1 MAGDKNGRKFLGY
14 VIGIA
19 LFIVLLPLIAVYG
32 LFGWMSGS
40 TADIVNY
47 DRLYSQLP
55 AEQRELME
63 QHEEQLEQ
71 ITLVFANNGLSEKD
85 ISKAKTIYVS
95 CLIGKETEAGFYQ
108 TYADCFLHAKENG
121 DLLTHISSAFGV
133 TFSDAERK
141 QFENL
146 YS

>member
-55 AEQRELME
+55 TEQRELME

-95 CLIGKETEAGFYQ
+95 CLIGKEIEAGFYQ

-133 TFSDAERK
+133 TFSDAQRK

>member
-1 MAGDKNGRKFLGY
+1 M
-14 VIGIA
+14 IGIA

-32 LFGWMSGS
+32 LFGWMSGGS
-40 TADIVNY
+40 TEIINY
-47 DRLYSQLP
+47 DLLYSRLP
-55 AEQRELME
+55 TEQRELME

-85 ISKAKTIYVS
+85 TSKAKTIYIS
-95 CLIGKETEAGFYQ
+95 CLIGKENEEGFYQ

>member
-1 MAGDKNGRKFLGY
+1 MGY

-32 LFGWMSGS
+32 LFGWMSGGS
-40 TADIVNY
+40 TEIINY
-47 DRLYSQLP
+47 DLLYSRLP
-55 AEQRELME
+55 TEQRELME

-85 ISKAKTIYVS
+85 TSKAKTIYIS
-95 CLIGKETEAGFYQ
+95 CLIGKENEEGFYQ

>member
-1 MAGDKNGRKFLGY
+1 M
-14 VIGIA
+14 IGIA

-40 TADIVNY
+40 TADMVNY
-47 DRLYSQLP
+47 DFLYSQLP
-55 AEQRELME
+55 TEQRELME
-63 QHEEQLEQ
+63 QHEEQIEQ
-71 ITLVFANNGLSEKD
+71 IAIVFESNGLSEKD
-85 ISKAKTIYVS
+85 ISKVKTIYVS
-95 CLIGKETEAGFYQ
+95 CLIGKESEAGFYQ
-108 TYADCFLHAKENG
+108 AYADCFLNQTDG
-121 DLLTHISSAFGV
+121 SDLLTNISSAFGV

>member
-1 MAGDKNGRKFLGY
+1 MGY

-32 LFGWMSGS
+32 LFGWMSGGS
-40 TADIVNY
+40 TEIINY
-47 DRLYSQLP
+47 DLLYSRLP
-55 AEQRELME
+55 TEQRELME

-71 ITLVFANNGLSEKD
+71 IALVFESNGLSGKD
-85 ISKAKTIYVS
+85 TSKAKTIYIS
-95 CLIGKETEAGFYQ
+95 CLIGKENEEGFYQ

>member
-55 AEQRELME
+55 TEQRELME

-71 ITLVFANNGLSEKD
+71 IALVFANNGLSEKD

-108 TYADCFLHAKENG
+108 TYADCFFHAKENG

>member
-1 MAGDKNGRKFLGY
+1 MGY

-32 LFGWMSGS
+32 LFGWMSGGS
-40 TADIVNY
+40 TEIINY
-47 DRLYSQLP
+47 DLLYSRLP
-55 AEQRELME
+55 TEQRELME

-71 ITLVFANNGLSEKD
+71 ISLVFESNGLSGKD
-85 ISKAKTIYVS
+85 TSKAKTIYIS
-95 CLIGKETEAGFYQ
+95 CLIGKENEEGFYQ